1 MIRIAAQVLTEAMRL
16 NGSATAKLTHVC
28 EEEPTRQPAAAQ
40 LRDFKFIEMRNC
52 TEQTRH

>member
-28 EEEPTRQPAAAQ
+28 EAEPAGARGDEYINEPLIDEA
-40 LRDFKFIEMRNC
+40 RVP
-52 TEQTRH
+52 TELALV